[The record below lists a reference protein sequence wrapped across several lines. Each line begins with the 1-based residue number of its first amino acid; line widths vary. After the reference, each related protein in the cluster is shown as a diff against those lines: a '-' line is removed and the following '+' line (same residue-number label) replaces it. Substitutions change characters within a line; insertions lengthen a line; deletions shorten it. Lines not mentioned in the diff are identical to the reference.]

1 MVNEN
6 IFRRK
11 SWYLVA
17 MIAYMVI
24 VFLFSSTPQKSI
36 PSLSLW
42 SFTVSSTV
50 KHIGEYFILSLLIF
64 LWLINTER
72 FKPVYFHVFLITVV
86 VSSIYGITD
95 ELHQTLVP
103 TRYGT
108 VPDMLSNFFGSIL
121 IAPLV
126 ALHAQKNKN
135 KKSDM
140 KRS

>member
-1 MVNEN
+1 MVNVN
-6 IFRRK
+6 ILRRK
-11 SWYLVA
+11 SSWYLVA

-24 VFLFSSTPQKSI
+24 VFLFSSAPQKSI

-42 SFTVSSTV
+42 SFTVSSTA

-72 FKPVYFHVFLITVV
+72 FKPIYFHVFLITVV

-95 ELHQTLVP
+95 EVHQLLVP

-108 VPDMLSNFFGSIL
+108 VSDMLSNFFGSVL

-126 ALHAQKNKN
+126 ALYAQKNRIE
-135 KKSDM
+135 KSYM
-140 KRS
+140 KR